1 MNHWSMEHHQQQGWE
16 QPEGPQPVTIE
27 NTVDIRGGHPKGT
40 TAAATRLLN
49 KRNMKALNDVTL
61 QFNEFRQSAHGKGI
75 VVKIGELQRV
85 ITNVLE

>member
-1 MNHWSMEHHQQQGWE
+1 M
-16 QPEGPQPVTIE
+16 
-27 NTVDIRGGHPKGT
+27 RGGRPKGT
-40 TAAATRLLN
+40 IAADTRLLN
-49 KRNMKALNDVTL
+49 KIKRKALNDVTL